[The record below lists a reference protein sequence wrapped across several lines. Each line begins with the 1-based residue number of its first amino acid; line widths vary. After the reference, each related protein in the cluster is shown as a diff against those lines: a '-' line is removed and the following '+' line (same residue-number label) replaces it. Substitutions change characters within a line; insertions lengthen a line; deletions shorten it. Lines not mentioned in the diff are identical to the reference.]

1 MNIRPFFWV
10 SNIHVRPENM
20 GFVEDR
26 AMFKIVTTN
35 SRLGLGVGHMTTSR
49 LEIGHM
55 TNSRPGVGHMTN
67 SRLGVGHMTNN
78 KLRVGHMTNSRL
90 GVGHMTN
97 SSLGGRSR
105 DVTLK
110 LTGTMYQSVLTV
122 LLMVLYLK
130 HFTYR

>member
-1 MNIRPFFWV
+1 
-10 SNIHVRPENM
+10 M

-90 GVGHMTN
+90 GVGHVTNSRLGVGNMTN
-97 SSLGGRSR
+97 SRLGRVGHRVLFCS
-105 DVTLK
+105 VH
-110 LTGTMYQSVLTV
+110 SVLFRSLKRTFCSFPFFSRV
-122 LLMVLYLK
+122 LGDL
-130 HFTYR
+130 

>member
-90 GVGHMTN
+90 GVGHVTNSRLGVGNMTN
-97 SSLGGRSR
+97 SRLGRVGHRVLFCS
-105 DVTLK
+105 VH
-110 LTGTMYQSVLTV
+110 SVL
-122 LLMVLYLK
+122 
-130 HFTYR
+130 FRS